1 MAAFSSVV
9 TEVTSVAELADI
21 QSGKLVLFFWAAWHE
36 PSQPGGQM
44 DSVIAQLAADAA
56 NASLRFAKVEAE
68 AVPELSERFAVSV
81 VPTFVMMRDGD
92 VADKFEG
99 ADVPS
104 LVERVQ
110 AFRDRAASAPRAPTE
125 APAAEASAEDA
136 LNARLAK
143 LIGTAP
149 AMLFMCVHSTSSA
162 PTMRALVTADTPPP
176 LPTSQ
181 EGHAE
186 RAEMQVLAHDRGDAA
201 RGFHLVRFVRYLI
214 GRRRATGVEGVFGVA
229 DVSPVLRAWEPD
241 RWRRHPCRDE
251 S

>member
-56 NASLRFAKVEAE
+56 SVSLRFAMVEAE

-110 AFRDRAASAPRAPTE
+110 AFRDRAASAPHAPTE

-149 AMLFMCVHSTSSA
+149 AMLFMYVRSPLFPAARRRDRRSHSR
-162 PTMRALVTADTPPP
+162 PNPF
-176 LPTSQ
+176 PTSQ
-181 EGHAE
+181 ERHAE
-186 RAEMQVLAHDRGDAA
+186 RAEVQVLAHDRGNAA
-201 RGFHLVRFVRYLI
+201 RGVHLVRFVRHPVR
-214 GRRRATGVEGVFGVA
+214 RRRATGVEGVF
-229 DVSPVLRAWEPD
+229 
-241 RWRRHPCRDE
+241 
-251 S
+251 